1 MSQDHNGSNRARRV
15 ALAGAQYRMRYRDDA
30 LLTRAAHAARRFQF
44 MANCYRAR
52 AASPASLRHE
62 AQQIINLLWELGLRP
77 DMAEPPRQPT
87 RAPQHDLQ

>member
-52 AASPASLRHE
+52 AASPAS
-62 AQQIINLLWELGLRP
+62 WELGLRP